1 VAAVIAACGGGG
13 GGGGSNSQQPNRPPV
28 VNPGIAQTVLEQ
40 RSVTLSG
47 TVTDPDGNPLTVQW
61 TQDGGGPPVTLT
73 NANTTS
79 ATFTSPAVSTTTT
92 LLFRLTATD
101 SQNAQA
107 FALVNVFVDP
117 DPLLNEPPVANA
129 GPDSRV
135 GPGVTRDIVGSGSD
149 PDGAVSLFLWSQVA
163 GPPATQLINTSSSTL
178 RYIAPGAVGNAVMT
192 FELLVVD
199 NESATAT
206 DRVDVTVVGGNLR
219 PTVDAGPDQTV
230 LEQSTVALSGSAT
243 DADGSVVSY
252 EWRQTIPPFVTLQT
266 PNNANSLFTAP
277 AVNTSTLVSFE
288 LIVTDDLGTIATDQ
302 VNVIINPDPA
312 LNAPPVANAGP
323 DRTAAA
329 GVVVPLDGQ
338 GSDPDGFFAMPAWT
352 QISGVAVT
360 INNASTF
367 SPTFTAPS
375 ANGLLRFQLTV
386 TDNEGATGTDL
397 VDVTIADAGPVTGR
411 ISYDKVPFSIVGGGL
426 DYNSIIDAPIR
437 GAVVE
442 AVDPANNILATTTS
456 DASGNYSFSPPAGT
470 FLLRVKAQMLRAGT
484 PSWNF
489 RVLNNTG
496 GDALY
501 VMQGTQQLYLGAP
514 MTFNLRA
521 DSGWTGANYG
531 GTRTAAPFSVL
542 DVAYEVKELV
552 LSATPSAQF
561 APLDIHWSPFNFS
574 SSNFDPGS
582 GAIITT
588 HYAAQDVYV
597 LGVQNVDTDEYD
609 HHVIAHELGHYIQ
622 DAFSRDDSVG
632 GPHGSGDRL
641 DLRVAFS
648 EGWGNAFSGVVKGDP
663 RYRDSFGAN
672 QGQDFDLNVESDN
685 FGPQGWFSEE
695 SVQSILYDLF
705 DATADANDAVTL
717 GFAPLFQ
724 VLNAGLPAIEPFTSI
739 FPFISQL
746 RAGNPGAVAGID
758 AIVNAEQIVST
769 TINELGSTETNNGGN
784 AQNLPVYRAATV
796 NGGAVQAC
804 SSTANGDDGNKLGNS
819 RFVRFNVPAA
829 QAITMRAAGPI
840 GSDPDMVLYRQ
851 GPITSS
857 VADSTVTGIEQFS
870 RALAPGN
877 YVLEVYDFFA
887 TDFNPGTP
895 GNTCMNVTITSP

>member
-1 VAAVIAACGGGG
+1 
-13 GGGGSNSQQPNRPPV
+13 
-28 VNPGIAQTVLEQ
+28 
-40 RSVTLSG
+40 
-47 TVTDPDGNPLTVQW
+47 
-61 TQDGGGPPVTLT
+61 
-73 NANTTS
+73 
-79 ATFTSPAVSTTTT
+79 
-92 LLFRLTATD
+92 
-101 SQNAQA
+101 
-107 FALVNVFVDP
+107 
-117 DPLLNEPPVANA
+117 
-129 GPDSRV
+129 
-135 GPGVTRDIVGSGSD
+135 
-149 PDGAVSLFLWSQVA
+149 
-163 GPPATQLINTSSSTL
+163 
-178 RYIAPGAVGNAVMT
+178 
-192 FELLVVD
+192 
-199 NESATAT
+199 
-206 DRVDVTVVGGNLR
+206 
-219 PTVDAGPDQTV
+219 
-230 LEQSTVALSGSAT
+230 
-243 DADGSVVSY
+243 
-252 EWRQTIPPFVTLQT
+252 
-266 PNNANSLFTAP
+266 
-277 AVNTSTLVSFE
+277 
-288 LIVTDDLGTIATDQ
+288 
-302 VNVIINPDPA
+302 
-312 LNAPPVANAGP
+312 
-323 DRTAAA
+323 
-329 GVVVPLDGQ
+329 
-338 GSDPDGFFAMPAWT
+338 
-352 QISGVAVT
+352 
-360 INNASTF
+360 
-367 SPTFTAPS
+367 
-375 ANGLLRFQLTV
+375 
-386 TDNEGATGTDL
+386 
-397 VDVTIADAGPVTGR
+397 
-411 ISYDKVPFSIVGGGL
+411 
-426 DYNSIIDAPIR
+426 
-437 GAVVE
+437 
-442 AVDPANNILATTTS
+442 
-456 DASGNYSFSPPAGT
+456 
-470 FLLRVKAQMLRAGT
+470 
-484 PSWNF
+484 
-489 RVLNNTG
+489 
-496 GDALY
+496 
-501 VMQGTQQLYLGAP
+501 
-514 MTFNLRA
+514 
-521 DSGWTGANYG
+521 
-531 GTRTAAPFSVL
+531 
-542 DVAYEVKELV
+542 VKELV